1 LFKSS
6 LAAKPANNF
15 GGYIMNQLC
24 FKCKGRGY
32 CGRGFCAIRQK
43 IQVQKNFNENS
54 KKEFFGENY
63 NVFVGKYGYP
73 DVNVGL
79 LNINEPKKDETIDN
93 PLLWSKDEYD
103 INKIIN
109 LRSNLINS
117 NFKTQIKGFND
128 RFMDLVKDVSLTDRP
143 VDTEI
148 SLEKKPEFKLTF
160 NQETT
165 PFGPSIKLE
174 KARITEN
181 VHIPTKVDKIVNDEL
196 KAGEGLAELYKK
208 GFDEYYLTKIFS
220 VGNLGMDANKKLVP
234 TRWSITAVDDTLG
247 KDIINE
253 IKDYSITSKYQLY
266 FGGHL
271 GNNYLIIFLPEIW
284 SYELF
289 EMMTSNPNSS
299 MHDFEKYYGRKD
311 YAIDTAGG
319 YYAARFSILQQ
330 LKSMK
335 RQATVL
341 ALRLVT
347 NDYWAPLGV
356 WVVREAV
363 KKAMNCKPLEFNTKE
378 EMINYTIALA
388 RKQFNYDLSTM
399 IRDSELLKEIKAQKK
414 ISEY

>member
-1 LFKSS
+1 
-6 LAAKPANNF
+6 
-15 GGYIMNQLC
+15 MNQLC
-24 FKCKGRGY
+24 FRCKGRGY
-32 CGRGFCAIRQK
+32 CNRGFCAIRQK
-43 IQVQKNFNENS
+43 IQVQKSFNENS

-63 NVFVGKYGYP
+63 NVFVGKFGYP

-93 PLLWSKDEYD
+93 PLLWSKDDYD
-103 INKIIN
+103 INKIIQ

-117 NFKTQIKGFND
+117 NFKAQVKGFND

-148 SLEKKPEFKLTF
+148 TLEKKPQFKLTF
-160 NQETT
+160 NQDTT

-174 KARITEN
+174 NARVTEN
-181 VHIPTKVDKIVNDEL
+181 IHVPTKVDKIVNDEL
-196 KAGEGLAELYKK
+196 KATEGLNELHKK

-247 KDIINE
+247 KDIIND
-253 IKDYSITSKYQLY
+253 IKDYNIVDTYQLY

-271 GNNYLIIFLPEIW
+271 GNNYLIMLLPEVW

-289 EMMTSNPNSS
+289 EMLTSSPSA
-299 MHDFEKYYGRKD
+299 MHDFENYYGRKT
-311 YAIDTAGG
+311 YAMETAGG
-319 YYAARFSILQQ
+319 YYAARFSILQR
-330 LKSMK
+330 LKSQK

-363 KKAMNCKPLEFNTKE
+363 KKAMNSKPLEFNTRE
-378 EMINYTIALA
+378 EMINHTINFAK
-388 RKQFNYDLSTM
+388 KQFNYDLNPM
-399 IRDSELLKEIKAQKK
+399 IKESELLKQIKTQKK
-414 ISEY
+414 LNEYS

>member
-1 LFKSS
+1 
-6 LAAKPANNF
+6 
-15 GGYIMNQLC
+15 MNQLC

-32 CGRGFCAIRQK
+32 CNRGFCVIRQK

-63 NVFVGKYGYP
+63 NVFVGKFGYP
-73 DVNVGL
+73 DINVGL
-79 LNINEPKKDETIDN
+79 LNINEPKKDEAIDN

-103 INKIIN
+103 INHIIQ

-117 NFKTQIKGFND
+117 NFKAQIKGFND

-148 SLEKKPEFKLTF
+148 SLEKKPQFKLTF
-160 NQETT
+160 NQDTT

-181 VHIPTKVDKIVNDEL
+181 IHVPTKVDKIVNDDL
-196 KAGEGLAELYKK
+196 KASEGLTELHKK
-208 GFDEYYLTKIFS
+208 GYDEYYLTKVFS
-220 VGNLGMDANKKLVP
+220 VGNLGLNANKKLVP

-247 KDIINE
+247 KDIIKE
-253 IKDYSITSKYQLY
+253 IKDYHIVNKYQLY

-271 GNNYLIIFLPEIW
+271 GNNYLVMFLPEVW

-289 EMMTSNPNSS
+289 EMMTSSHPNTA
-299 MHDFEKYYGRKD
+299 MHDYENYYGRKE
-311 YAIDTAGG
+311 YAMETAGG
-319 YYAARFSILQQ
+319 YYAARFSILNR
-330 LKSMK
+330 LKSDK

-363 KKAMNCKPLEFNTKE
+363 KKAMNSKPLEFDTKE
-378 EMINYTIALA
+378 EMISYTLNLA
-388 RKQFNYDLSTM
+388 KKQFDYDLSPM
-399 IRDSELLKEIKAQKK
+399 IKNSELLKQIRIQKK
-414 ISEY
+414 ISEYS

>member
-1 LFKSS
+1 
-6 LAAKPANNF
+6 
-15 GGYIMNQLC
+15 MNQLC

-32 CGRGFCAIRQK
+32 CNRGFCAIRQK
-43 IQVQKNFNENS
+43 IQVQKTFNENS
-54 KKEFFGENY
+54 KKDFFGENY
-63 NVFVGKYGYP
+63 NVFVGKFGYP

-79 LNINEPKKDETIDN
+79 LNINEPKKDVTIDN

-128 RFMDLVKDVSLTDRP
+128 KFMDLVKEVSLTDRP

-148 SLEKKPEFKLTF
+148 TLEKKPQFKLTF
-160 NQETT
+160 NQDTT

-174 KARITEN
+174 KAKATEN
-181 VHIPTKVDKIVNDEL
+181 IHIPAKVDKIVNDEL
-196 KAGEGLAELYKK
+196 KAYEGLTELHKK
-208 GFDEYYLTKIFS
+208 GFNEYYLTKIFS
-220 VGNLGMDANKKLVP
+220 VGNLGLDANKKLVP

-247 KDIINE
+247 KEIIRE
-253 IKDYSITSKYQLY
+253 IKDYQVTSEYQVY
-266 FGGHL
+266 IGGHL
-271 GNNYLIIFLPEIW
+271 GNNYLIMLLPEVW

-289 EMMTSNPNSS
+289 EMMTSSPSA
-299 MHDFEKYYGRKD
+299 MHDFENYHGRKA
-311 YAIDTAGG
+311 YAMETAGG
-319 YYAARFSILQQ
+319 YYAARFSILQR

-335 RQATVL
+335 RQATII

-363 KKAMNCKPLEFNTKE
+363 KKAMTSKPMQFSTRE
-378 EMINYTIALA
+378 EMITYTINLA
-388 RKQFNYDLSTM
+388 KKQFNYDLSPM
-399 IRDSELLKEIKAQKK
+399 IKNSELLRQIKTQKK